1 MTDLHPN
8 FKYADSFAQ
17 KLEKQI
23 QPNVQ
28 EVKNGKF
35 VTEIL
40 DGTFPLEGIKFWIEQ
55 TYHLVMNDMGNL
67 SLYVTK
73 ARNLKELDFFLFMTI
88 AEKMMLES
96 HYLLLK
102 AANISNDR
110 LADSQPAL
118 ECSYRTNYFSKLAI
132 TAKPGEIALG
142 ILLNF
147 PVWAAGARALS
158 KGLKKNYGFGKS
170 TTDPD
175 KLDTD
180 VLDRFSKAT
189 RGFQIQAIDI
199 IAADLNEETEESMAH
214 VGNLA
219 VDYETL
225 VWKNYYVQGIKSQ

>member
-1 MTDLHPN
+1 MTNLHPN
-8 FKYADSFAQ
+8 FKYADSFTQ

-96 HYLLLK
+96 
-102 AANISNDR
+102 
-110 LADSQPAL
+110 
-118 ECSYRTNYFSKLAI
+118 
-132 TAKPGEIALG
+132 
-142 ILLNF
+142 
-147 PVWAAGARALS
+147 
-158 KGLKKNYGFGKS
+158 
-170 TTDPD
+170 
-175 KLDTD
+175 
-180 VLDRFSKAT
+180 
-189 RGFQIQAIDI
+189 
-199 IAADLNEETEESMAH
+199 
-214 VGNLA
+214 
-219 VDYETL
+219 
-225 VWKNYYVQGIKSQ
+225 